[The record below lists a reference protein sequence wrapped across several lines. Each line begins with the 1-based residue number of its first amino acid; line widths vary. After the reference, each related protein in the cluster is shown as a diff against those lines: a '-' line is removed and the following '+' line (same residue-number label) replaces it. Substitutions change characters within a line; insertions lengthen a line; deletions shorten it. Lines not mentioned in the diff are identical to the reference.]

1 MGILYPKD
9 ATIHWSRCCSRRI
22 RLHVILNGIVWRIRS
37 LNPKRSQNL
46 FEKECR
52 EKKRKQKRDTNTK
65 LKTHLNVT
73 PKTNEKKKNKLIR
86 KKLQRENK
94 NYQRNFCV

>member
-1 MGILYPKD
+1 MLSEDIQKK
-9 ATIHWSRCCSRRI
+9 I
-22 RLHVILNGIVWRIRS
+22 
-37 LNPKRSQNL
+37 
-46 FEKECR
+46 KECR

-73 PKTNEKKKNKLIR
+73 PKTNEKKNKLIR

-94 NYQRNFCV
+94 KLPEKFLCIKRN

>member
-1 MGILYPKD
+1 MLSEDIQK
-9 ATIHWSRCCSRRI
+9 I
-22 RLHVILNGIVWRIRS
+22 
-37 LNPKRSQNL
+37 
-46 FEKECR
+46 KECR

-73 PKTNEKKKNKLIR
+73 PKTNEKRNKLIR

-94 NYQRNFCV
+94 KLPEKFLCIKRN